1 MPHSKAAKASVEA
14 ATADPAAV
22 PAAHP
27 RGESRLPFSVKPTAK
42 PTINPE
48 DKTAASTAKC
58 VGTVKVVAPPL
69 SPPLSPR
76 ARLTARRSPPG
87 SAAPPRTNFLI
98 HTRSSLICWSRNWT
112 TAATSLP
119 AGTGS
124 PGAEGNKA
132 PPTNVSASTGAAAP
146 STCSPTDMNT
156 SSSDVAVTET
166 STRPKPSASASSP
179 SKRAATRAL
188 DAWMVYVV
196 VTSRAESSW
205 RGASA
210 SAQFRD
216 AEKLE
221 PRVAFRSGLLNDEE
235 KLFGVDPSSG
245 FAASV
250 SVARRRSSSS
260 FEAAASLAPGI
271 CCAKTALS

>member
-69 SPPLSPR
+69 SPR

-98 HTRSSLICWSRNWT
+98 HTRSSLICWSLCGNQEVSRGHFDLSALLGAET
-112 TAATSLP
+112 GPRPRRASPPAPARPAPTAARPRQPTSPPLR
-119 AGTGS
+119 
-124 PGAEGNKA
+124 A
-132 PPTNVSASTGAAAP
+132 PP
-146 STCSPTDMNT
+146 
-156 SSSDVAVTET
+156 
-166 STRPKPSASASSP
+166 RPRP
-179 SKRAATRAL
+179 
-188 DAWMVYVV
+188 
-196 VTSRAESSW
+196 
-205 RGASA
+205 
-210 SAQFRD
+210 
-216 AEKLE
+216 
-221 PRVAFRSGLLNDEE
+221 
-235 KLFGVDPSSG
+235 
-245 FAASV
+245 
-250 SVARRRSSSS
+250 ARRR
-260 FEAAASLAPGI
+260 L
-271 CCAKTALS
+271 